1 MDEKFDQ
8 LIEVMKSVSGELGD
22 INQLLSKIDQKMET
36 FAINKADVLKE
47 VSDINMKIDKI
58 M

>member
-1 MDEKFDQ
+1 MDEKLDQ
-8 LIEVMKSVSGELGD
+8 LIDVIKSVSGGLGE
-22 INQLLSKIDQKMET
+22 IKLLLEKIDQKMET

-47 VSDINMKIDKI
+47 VVDINQKIDKI